1 MRLIGLVVWWVARFA
16 FLAVNAVVFGAVLM
30 AVFFALSKLLKLL
43 ALVA

>member
-1 MRLIGLVVWWVARFA
+1 MYLIGLVVGWVARFA
-16 FLAVNAVVFGAVLM
+16 LLAVQAAVFGAVLM